1 MSKTR
6 AVSAILSAS
15 MEDVKAYL
23 YDAGGHDEK
32 VGLEEVD
39 IDHLEE
45 NQLLWV
51 NVLKRD
57 EELLGKVTSELKVEH
72 VPCKKV
78 IDDSSRPDID
88 RFETFFRFCVDSVV
102 TKKDAPPEKLMI
114 DYIVGKNF
122 IVTIHEGEVEY
133 FEEFRRREKGET
145 PIGELDAESFL
156 ATLLDLNI
164 VSYFRA
170 IEELER
176 RVDDIDERI
185 LRKEIETE
193 DFLSEMVKLRRDVSR
208 LRRWL
213 MPHRDIFYSLSRAD
227 FHQIAESDS
236 GDQYK
241 MLNQHFEGAVDAVEN
256 SRETV
261 LSVFDLYATKSTQ
274 MTNTFVQRLTF
285 LTLLTGS
292 LAVIAGVLG
301 MNFKSDV
308 FDAPNGFLITVGGL
322 LVVAIALTAFAR
334 FRRWI

>member
-1 MSKTR
+1 MD
-6 AVSAILSAS
+6 
-15 MEDVKAYL
+15 DVKVYL
-23 YDAGGHDEK
+23 YDAAGHDEEID
-32 VGLEEVD
+32 LEQVD
-39 IDHLEE
+39 IEKLKK

-57 EELLGKVTSELKVEH
+57 EKLLTEVTTSLKVEH
-72 VPCKKV
+72 VPCKRV
-78 IDDSSRPDID
+78 IDDVARPNID
-88 RFETFFRFCVDSVV
+88 RFETFFRFCVDSVT
-102 TKKDAPPEKLMI
+102 TKKNAPPERLMV
-114 DYIVGKNF
+114 DYIVGTNF
-122 IVTIHEGEVEY
+122 IVTVHAGEVEY
-133 FEEFRRREKGET
+133 FEEFRKREKGET

-185 LRKEIETE
+185 LKKDLETE
-193 DFLSEMVKLRRDVSR
+193 EFLGEMVALRRDASR

-236 GDQYK
+236 GEQYT
-241 MLNQHFEGAVDAVEN
+241 MLNQHFESAVDAVEN

-261 LSVFDLYATKSTQ
+261 LSVFDLYATKSAQ

-285 LTLLTGS
+285 LTLITGTV
-292 LAVIAGVLG
+292 AVIAGIMG
-301 MNFKSDV
+301 MNFKADI
-308 FDAPNGFLITVGGL
+308 FDAENGFWVTVAG
-322 LVVAIALTAFAR
+322 LVVISIAITMFAR

>member
-1 MSKTR
+1 MD
-6 AVSAILSAS
+6 
-15 MEDVKAYL
+15 DVKAYL
-23 YDAGGHDEK
+23 YDAGGHDEE
-32 VGLEEVD
+32 VGLDEID
-39 IDHLEE
+39 IEQLEE

-57 EELLGKVTSELKVEH
+57 EPLLKKVTAALKVEH

-78 IDDSSRPDID
+78 IDDTSRPDID
-88 RFETFFRFCVDSVV
+88 RFEHFFRFCVDSVV
-102 TKKDAPPEKLMI
+102 TKKNEPPERLMI

-122 IVTIHEGEVEY
+122 IATIHEGEVEY

-176 RVDDIDERI
+176 HVDEIDERI
-185 LRKEIETE
+185 LRKELETE
-193 DFLSEMVKLRRDVSR
+193 DFLSEMVKMRRDVSR

-236 GDQYK
+236 VEQYK
-241 MLNQHFEGAVDAVEN
+241 MLNQHFDGAVDAVEN

-261 LSVFDLYATKSTQ
+261 LSVFELYATKSTQ

-301 MNFKSDV
+301 MNFKAEV
-308 FDAPNGFLITVGGL
+308 FEAENGFWVTVAGLLMVAGGL
-322 LVVAIALTAFAR
+322 TVFAR
-334 FRRWI
+334 FKRWI

>member
-1 MSKTR
+1 
-6 AVSAILSAS
+6 

-23 YDAGGHDEK
+23 YDAKGHDD
-32 VGLEEVD
+32 EVSLDEID
-39 IDHLEE
+39 IEQLKE

-57 EELLGKVTSELKVEH
+57 EPLLGKVTASLKVEH
-72 VPCKKV
+72 VPCRAV
-78 IDDSSRPDID
+78 VRDSGLLDID

-102 TKKDAPPEKLMI
+102 TKENESPQRLMV

-122 IVTIHEGEVEY
+122 VLTVHDGEVEY
-133 FEEFRRREKGET
+133 FNEFREREKGET
-145 PIGELDAESFL
+145 PLGKLDSESFL

-170 IEELER
+170 VDELER
-176 RVDDIDERI
+176 RVDMIDEGI
-185 LRKEIETE
+185 LKKEIETE
-193 DFLSEMVKLRRDVSR
+193 DFIKMMVGLRRDVSR

-213 MPHRDIFYSLSRAD
+213 VPHREIFYALSRAD

-236 GDQYK
+236 AEQYK
-241 MLNQHFEGAVDAVEN
+241 MLNQHFESAVDAVEN
-256 SRETV
+256 SRDTV
-261 LSVFDLYATKSTQ
+261 LSVFELYATKSAQ

-292 LAVIAGVLG
+292 LAVIAGILG
-301 MNFKSDV
+301 MNFKSGI
-308 FDAPNGFLITVGGL
+308 FDLENGFWFTVAGL
-322 LVVAIALTAFAR
+322 LGVGIGLTIYAR

>member
-1 MSKTR
+1 
-6 AVSAILSAS
+6 
-15 MEDVKAYL
+15 MEDVKVYL
-23 YDAGGHDEK
+23 YDAAGHDEQI
-32 VGLEEVD
+32 D
-39 IDHLEE
+39 IEQIDIEQLEE

-51 NVLKRD
+51 NVLARD
-57 EELLGKVTSELKVEH
+57 EELLGKVTAALKVEH
-72 VPCKKV
+72 VPCGKV
-78 IDDSSRPDID
+78 IDDTSRPDID
-88 RFETFFRFCVDSVV
+88 RFEHFFRFCVNAVV
-102 TKKDAPPEKLMI
+102 TKKDASPERMMI

-122 IVTIHEGEVEY
+122 VVSVHEGEVEY
-133 FEEFRRREKGET
+133 FDEFRKREKGET

-170 IEELER
+170 VEELER
-176 RVDDIDERI
+176 RVDRMDERI
-185 LRKEIETE
+185 LRKELETE
-193 DFLSEMVKLRRDVSR
+193 DFLSEMVKLRRDASR

-213 MPHRDIFYSLSRAD
+213 TPHRDIFYSLSRAD

-241 MLNQHFEGAVDAVEN
+241 MLNQHFESAIDAVEN

-261 LSVFDLYATKSTQ
+261 LSVFDLYATKSSQ

-308 FDAPNGFLITVGGL
+308 FEAQNGFLVTVGALL
-322 LVVAIALTAFAR
+322 LVAVALTAFAR
-334 FRRWI
+334 FKRWI